1 MGGVLAIVAFLALIL
16 LVVIPVHELGHFLV
30 ARRFGFKVQEYF
42 IGFGPRLWSRRR
54 GELEYGLKAIPAG
67 GYVKIAGMNP
77 YETVAPED
85 LPRAYGSK
93 PIWQRALVI
102 LAGPC
107 SHFLMGG
114 LLFFAAFT
122 AFGDPTTD
130 RVIVDQL
137 APRLGDGPSPA
148 VQAGLREGDVVVRVG
163 DHANPTP
170 DSLGP
175 YVTRY
180 AREHP
185 GEPLTYVIERDGEE
199 LSLPIVPRLITEDGE
214 TRGRIGFTLGPER
227 VSIPEATALAAGQT
241 WRASVTSVQQIPRVF
256 GPESFARTFGLL
268 VSDEPRSADDATSIV
283 GVSRTVGDVG
293 SQGDWAFL
301 LELAAYVTIF
311 IGIVNLIPLPPLDGG
326 HVLMLA
332 IEKVRGRPVDYR
344 RLVPVSAAVIV
355 LLSAFALATMV
366 LDVTKPLPSFT

>member
-1 MGGVLAIVAFLALIL
+1 VGGVLAIVAFLALIL

-42 IGFGPRLWSRRR
+42 VGFGPRLWSRRR
-54 GELEYGLKAIPAG
+54 GELEYGIKAIPAG

-77 YETVAPED
+77 YETIAPED

-102 LAGPC
+102 LAGPF

-130 RVIVDQL
+130 RVIVDAL

-148 VQAGLREGDVVVRVG
+148 VEAGLRRGDVVVRVG

-170 DSLGP
+170 ESLGS
-175 YVTRY
+175 YVTRF

-185 GEPLTYVIERDGEE
+185 GAPLTYVIERDGRE
-199 LSLPIVPRLITEDGE
+199 LSLPIVPQLITEDGE

-227 VSIPEATALAAGQT
+227 VSIPKAAVLAGGQT
-241 WRASVTSVQQIPRVF
+241 WRASVTSVEQIPRVF

-268 VSDEPRSADDATSIV
+268 VSDEPRTVDDATSIV

-301 LELAAYVTIF
+301 LELAAYITIF

-326 HVLMLA
+326 HILMLA

-344 RLVPVSAAVIV
+344 RLVPVSATVIV

-366 LDVTKPLPSFT
+366 LDVTKPIPSFT

>member
-1 MGGVLAIVAFLALIL
+1 VSGVLAIIAFLALIL

-30 ARRFGFKVQEYF
+30 ARRFGFKVDEYF

-54 GELEYGLKAIPAG
+54 GELEYGIKAIPAG

-102 LAGPC
+102 LAGPF

-122 AFGDPTTD
+122 AFGDPGTD
-130 RVIVDQL
+130 RVIVDEL

-148 VQAGLREGDVVVRVG
+148 VTAGLREGDVVVRVG
-163 DHANPTP
+163 DLANLTS
-170 DSLGP
+170 DSLSP
-175 YVTRY
+175 YVTRF

-185 GEPLTYVIERDGEE
+185 GEPLTYVIERDGRE
-199 LSLPIVPRLITEDGE
+199 LSLSIVPKLITEDGE
-214 TRGRIGFTLGPER
+214 ERGRIGFRLGAER
-227 VSIPEATALAAGQT
+227 VSIPEAAVLAAGQT
-241 WRASVTSVQQIPRVF
+241 WRASVTSVEQIPRVF

-268 VSDEPRSADDATSIV
+268 VSDEPRSANDATSIV
-283 GVSRTVGDVG
+283 GVSRAVGDVG

-326 HVLMLA
+326 HVLMLV

-344 RLVPVSAAVIV
+344 KLVPVSATVIV

-366 LDVTKPLPSFT
+366 LDVTKPIPSFT

>member
-1 MGGVLAIVAFLALIL
+1 VARILAIVAFLALIL

-42 IGFGPRLWSRRR
+42 VGFGPRLWSRRR
-54 GELEYGLKAIPAG
+54 GELEYGVKAIPAG

-122 AFGDPTTD
+122 AYGDPSTD
-130 RVIVDQL
+130 RVIVGDL
-137 APRLGDGPSPA
+137 APTLGDGPSPA
-148 VQAGLREGDVVVRVG
+148 VEAGLREGDSVVRVG

-199 LSLPIVPRLITEDGE
+199 LSLPIVPQLITEAGE

-227 VSIPEATALAAGQT
+227 VSIPEAAALATGQT
-241 WRASVTSVQQIPRVF
+241 WRASVASMEQIPRVF

-268 VSDEPRSADDATSIV
+268 VSDEPRSAEDATSIV

-293 SQGDWAFL
+293 SEGDWAFL

-326 HVLMLA
+326 HVLMLV

-344 RLVPVSAAVIV
+344 RLVPVSATVIV

>member
-1 MGGVLAIVAFLALIL
+1 VSGVLAIIAFLALIL

-30 ARRFGFKVQEYF
+30 ARRFGFKVDEYF

-54 GELEYGLKAIPAG
+54 GELEYGVKAIPAG

-85 LPRAYGSK
+85 LPRAYASK

-102 LAGPC
+102 LAGPF

-122 AFGDPTTD
+122 AFGDPGTD
-130 RVIVDQL
+130 RVIVDEL

-148 VQAGLREGDVVVRVG
+148 VAAGLREGDVVVRVG
-163 DHANPTP
+163 DLTNPTP
-170 DSLGP
+170 DALSP
-175 YVTRY
+175 YVTRF

-185 GEPLTYVIERDGEE
+185 GEPLNYVIERDGRE
-199 LSLPIVPRLITEDGE
+199 LSMPIVPRLITEEGE
-214 TRGRIGFTLGPER
+214 ERGRIGFRLGPER
-227 VSIPEATALAAGQT
+227 VSIPEAAVLAAGQT
-241 WRASVTSVQQIPRVF
+241 WRASVTSVEQIPRVF

-268 VSDEPRSADDATSIV
+268 VSDEQRNVNDATSIV

-326 HVLMLA
+326 HILMLV

-344 RLVPVSAAVIV
+344 RLVPVSATVIV

-366 LDVTKPLPSFT
+366 LDVTKPIPSFT

>member
-1 MGGVLAIVAFLALIL
+1 MSGVLAIIAFLALIL

-30 ARRFGFKVQEYF
+30 ARRFGFKVDEYF

-54 GELEYGLKAIPAG
+54 GELEYGIKAIPAG

-102 LAGPC
+102 LAGPF

-122 AFGDPTTD
+122 AFGDPGTD
-130 RVIVDQL
+130 RVIVDEL

-148 VQAGLREGDVVVRVG
+148 VTAGLREGDVVVRVG
-163 DHANPTP
+163 DLANLTS
-170 DSLGP
+170 DSLSP
-175 YVTRY
+175 YVTRF

-185 GEPLTYVIERDGEE
+185 GEPLTYVIERDGRE
-199 LSLPIVPRLITEDGE
+199 LSLSIVPKLITEDGE
-214 TRGRIGFTLGPER
+214 ERGRIGFRLGAER
-227 VSIPEATALAAGQT
+227 VSIPEAAVLAAGQT
-241 WRASVTSVQQIPRVF
+241 WRASVTSVEQIPRVF

-268 VSDEPRSADDATSIV
+268 VSDEPRSANDATSIV
-283 GVSRTVGDVG
+283 GVSRAVGDVG

-326 HVLMLA
+326 HVLMLV

-344 RLVPVSAAVIV
+344 KLVPVSATVIV

-366 LDVTKPLPSFT
+366 LDVTKPIPSFT

>member
-1 MGGVLAIVAFLALIL
+1 MTGVLAIIAFLALIL

-30 ARRFGFKVQEYF
+30 ARRFGFKVEEYF

-54 GELEYGLKAIPAG
+54 GELEYGIKAIPAG

-85 LPRAYGSK
+85 LPRAYASK

-102 LAGPC
+102 LAGPG

-122 AFGDPTTD
+122 AFGDPGTD
-130 RVIVDQL
+130 RVIVDEL
-137 APRLGDGPSPA
+137 SPRLGDGPSPA
-148 VQAGLREGDVVVRVG
+148 VAAGLREGDVVVRVG
-163 DHANPTP
+163 ELANPTP
-170 DSLGP
+170 DSLSP
-175 YVTRY
+175 YVTRF

-185 GEPLTYVIERDGEE
+185 GEALTYVIERDGRE
-199 LSLPIVPRLITEDGE
+199 LSIPIVPRLITEDGE
-214 TRGRIGFTLGPER
+214 ERGRIGFRLGPEP
-227 VSIPEATALAAGQT
+227 VSFPEAAVLAAGQT
-241 WRASVTSVQQIPRVF
+241 WRASVTSVEQIPRVF

-268 VSDEPRSADDATSIV
+268 VSDEPRSVNDSTSII

-311 IGIVNLIPLPPLDGG
+311 IGIVNLIPLPPL
-326 HVLMLA
+326 
-332 IEKVRGRPVDYR
+332 
-344 RLVPVSAAVIV
+344 
-355 LLSAFALATMV
+355 
-366 LDVTKPLPSFT
+366 